1 MTSLYRRGKRGTYT
15 AAWIDSTTGRRVQRS
30 TGTTNKREALR
41 IAQEL
46 AKGKPPSSTSKTI
59 SSLAQDWLS
68 ELESLGRS
76 PKHVSQRRRAI
87 EALGFD
93 VAKANAALGT
103 KASSGEW
110 SDRTVVTYHGA
121 LTQFG
126 KWCVDNG
133 HRDRNPMLGLKKPSR
148 QTGRVYVRGVLTK
161 EQATT
166 LCSTPYIE
174 EQRQLVYKT
183 ALSTGLR
190 IGELR
195 KLQPDDLKVIKGQ
208 HCIHLKPKQV
218 KNRFESVIPIPEDLY
233 DQLLG
238 GLNMRGFDKAAKT
251 LRKDLLAAGLPLEDA
266 DGHPI
271 DFHSLRATFGD
282 LLIQQGVSI
291 PTVARLMR
299 HSDGGALLLKRYAG
313 GIPNCISDEVS
324 LMQTFTQGG

>member
-1 MTSLYRRGKRGTYT
+1 MASVYRRRNSKIWTI
-15 AAWIDSTTGRRVQRS
+15 AWIDPSGRRRMYS
-30 TGTTNKREALR
+30 SGTTIKRKAL
-41 IAQEL
+41 QMV
-46 AKGKPPSSTSKTI
+46 AKIVEGDPSPTSASIQT
-59 SSLAQDWLS
+59 LAQQWLS

-121 LTQFG
+121 LMQFG

-161 EQATT
+161 EQATI
-166 LCSTPYIE
+166 LCSSPSIE
-174 EQRQLVYKT
+174 EQRRLVYKT

-195 KLQPDDLKVIKGQ
+195 KLRPDDLKMIKGQ

-218 KNRFESVIPIPEDLY
+218 KNRFESVIPIPEELY
-233 DQLLG
+233 EQLLG
-238 GLNMRGFDKAAKT
+238 GLDMRGFDKAART

-282 LLIQQGVSI
+282 LLIQQGVAI

-313 GIPNCISDEVS
+313 GVS
-324 LMQTFTQGG
+324 VEIQKVVLI